1 MRNVEPEVFLVARPQ
16 IDYDAVA
23 AYLREVGGESWLER
37 LDKDDLDNDALN
49 LAEFAGRLCYDP
61 ETEIL
66 TSSGWKRFDVLDQ
79 SLDRVLTW
87 NRWAERA
94 EFEPFSLVRYDY
106 DGPMLRIAQRGLDLL
121 VTPDHRMWAQKMK
134 EGGGWSPWHF
144 ATAETVGTR
153 GVWRFRRDCDPV
165 NGSVEV
171 AECLIPSRT
180 YRSGPGGR
188 ITRETKELRLPV
200 LDYAKFLGYVIAEG
214 HTRIS
219 RNGAGSYVGIT
230 QKKGPVLDDIRE
242 IVSNLGLQWRE
253 YCDPRKP
260 TVVTAHISGGSD
272 FVRRVQKDA
281 GTGARN
287 KRIPR
292 WLMEHKDRRV
302 LEGLWEALWAGDG
315 STAAGT
321 RVYDTASGGLA
332 ADVQELLLRLGSAA
346 SVSRYSQPSGEFY
359 RVRVLQNGTIGS
371 HGSARS
377 WENYKGPVWCVSTAN
392 GIVYVRRN
400 GHGVWCGNCYRSW
413 EPGLN
418 PNVSRVRAEQDVYL
432 QNILSSAHGS
442 VLEHVSFSFALHNVS
457 RVCCYDDETEVLT
470 TEGWKPWP
478 KVEGNEIFGTLNPD
492 SGELQF
498 QSATKVFHGDYQGLM
513 YRVRSEQVDLLVT
526 PNHRMWVQRFDT
538 QAAKRGEQ
546 KFGIER
552 ATDLLHKRVEYQK
565 CARWVGHTHERVV
578 IPETHRTYRRRDR
591 SRPVTRTYPSVS
603 FPLEPFAKFLGYYLA
618 EGCTNGHQIIVAQN
632 RGPILDRISE
642 TIREMGLPTYVPK
655 TGNGEVRTHCLP
667 LRDML
672 AALGH
677 LHEKSIPPIVQGWA
691 PAAIRLL
698 LEAMIEGD
706 GTVHSTNGHRVI
718 YTSSQ
723 VMADD
728 LQVLAIKAGWSAN
741 IRIDDRTGLERELAN
756 GQRIINR
763 RPCYVVSLLT
773 KRLTPLVNHRRHVVP
788 NRDLNAAGYNDG
800 FEHYEG
806 RVHCVQVPNG
816 LLFIRRNGK
825 PAVSGN
831 THELVRHRPGVAIS
845 QESLRFVRLNDIPFW
860 FPDWARAD
868 EELMERAAALLE
880 QLEQFQLW
888 MGDHFGLDNEG
899 VPFHEKKHKTSFMR
913 RFAPD
918 GVATGLLWTANIRT
932 LRHTVEARTDPGAEE
947 EIRLLFGKIGELMR
961 AEAPALFG
969 DYTVTDGAWIPRW
982 RKV

>member
-16 IDYDAVA
+16 IDYEAVA

-49 LAEFAGRLCYDP
+49 LAEFAGRLCY
-61 ETEIL
+61 
-66 TSSGWKRFDVLDQ
+66 
-79 SLDRVLTW
+79 
-87 NRWAERA
+87 
-94 EFEPFSLVRYDY
+94 
-106 DGPMLRIAQRGLDLL
+106 
-121 VTPDHRMWAQKMK
+121 
-134 EGGGWSPWHF
+134 
-144 ATAETVGTR
+144 
-153 GVWRFRRDCDPV
+153 
-165 NGSVEV
+165 
-171 AECLIPSRT
+171 
-180 YRSGPGGR
+180 
-188 ITRETKELRLPV
+188 
-200 LDYAKFLGYVIAEG
+200 
-214 HTRIS
+214 
-219 RNGAGSYVGIT
+219 
-230 QKKGPVLDDIRE
+230 
-242 IVSNLGLQWRE
+242 
-253 YCDPRKP
+253 
-260 TVVTAHISGGSD
+260 
-272 FVRRVQKDA
+272 
-281 GTGARN
+281 
-287 KRIPR
+287 
-292 WLMEHKDRRV
+292 
-302 LEGLWEALWAGDG
+302 
-315 STAAGT
+315 
-321 RVYDTASGGLA
+321 
-332 ADVQELLLRLGSAA
+332 
-346 SVSRYSQPSGEFY
+346 
-359 RVRVLQNGTIGS
+359 
-371 HGSARS
+371 RS
-377 WENYKGPVWCVSTAN
+377 WL
-392 GIVYVRRN
+392 
-400 GHGVWCGNCYRSW
+400 
-413 EPGLN
+413 PGLN
-418 PNVSRVRAEQDVYL
+418 PNVSRVRSEQDAYL

-457 RVCCYDDETEVLT
+457 RVCCYDDETDVLT

-478 KVEGNEIFGTLNPD
+478 KVDGTEMFGTLHPD

-498 QSATKVFHGDYQGLM
+498 QRATKVFHGDYEGPM

-526 PNHRMWVQRFDT
+526 PNHRMWARRHDT

-546 KFGIER
+546 RFGVELAR
-552 ATDLLHKRVEYQK
+552 DLLHRRVEYQK
-565 CARWVGHTHERVV
+565 CARWVGRTPERVV
-578 IPETHRTYRRRDR
+578 IPATARTFQRRDR
-591 SRPVTRTYPSVS
+591 DRPVTRTYPSVS

-618 EGCTNGHQIIVAQN
+618 EGCTDGHQIIVAQN
-632 RGPILDRISE
+632 RGPMLDRIAE
-642 TIREMGLPTYVPK
+642 TIREMGLPTYLPR
-655 TGNGEVRTHCLP
+655 TGNGVVRTRCLP

-677 LHEKSIPPIVQGWA
+677 SHQKSIPAMVQDWA

-706 GTVHSTNGHRVI
+706 GCVHSTSGHRVI
-718 YTSSQ
+718 YTSSP

-741 IRIDDRTGLERELAN
+741 IRVDDRTGLERTMPN
-756 GQRIINR
+756 GQRFVNR

-773 KRLTPLVNHRRHVVP
+773 GRLTPLVNHGRHGAS
-788 NRDLNAAGYNDG
+788 NRYLNAAGYNDG

-816 LLFIRRNGK
+816 LLFVRRNGK

-831 THELVRHRPGVAIS
+831 THELVRHRPGTAIS

-868 EELMERAAALLE
+868 DELMERATAVLE

-932 LRHTVEARTDPGAEE
+932 LRHTIEARTDPGAEE

-961 AEAPALFG
+961 AEAPALFS
-969 DYTVTDGAWIPRW
+969 DYAVTDGAWIPRW